1 MSLPLTRRIAR
12 AALLVAAGAAP
23 VVGAAGSA
31 SAVDLAPTHDLGG
44 GLTQLDG
51 VAVGDATDG
60 TAQKATATAQEA
72 GGKLVGTALPV
83 ARGTFAET
91 ARTGAPAVQ
100 ETAGQAVDSS
110 TALMGETGATA
121 VSQGLPAAEA
131 LAAGVP
137 DAGTTLPADALPAD
151 PMATTPIPAHTLP
164 APGLPTDTLPAAT
177 PAVPAAPL
185 PESVLPATP
194 AVPGAP
200 VSVLPVDSLPETGL
214 PAARVI
220 GETQIV
226 AAADRLIANTAEEA
240 DELVRHYAA
249 DPAKVAVVHPG
260 VNLERFRP
268 ADGRAAARARLG

>member
-60 TAQKATATAQEA
+60 TAQKAATTATEA

-83 ARGTFAET
+83 ASGTFTQA
-91 ARTGAPAVQ
+91 ARGSAPAAE
-100 ETAGQAVDSS
+100 ETAGQTVDSAT
-110 TALMGETGATA
+110 TALDQAT
-121 VSQGLPAAEA
+121 SNQHGLPAAGT

-137 DAGTTLPADALPAD
+137 AAGTTLPADALPAD

-164 APGLPTDTLPAAT
+164 AQALPTDTLTAT
-177 PAVPAAPL
+177 P
-185 PESVLPATP
+185 LPATP
-194 AVPGAP
+194 IPANAVPATP
-200 VSVLPVDSLPETGL
+200 LPMTALPVDTL
-214 PAARVI
+214 PAN
-220 GETQIV
+220 T
-226 AAADRLIANTAEEA
+226 LPANTLPG
-240 DELVRHYAA
+240 DVL
-249 DPAKVAVVHPG
+249 PAHT
-260 VNLERFRP
+260 LP
-268 ADGRAAARARLG
+268 AQ

>member
-31 SAVDLAPTHDLGG
+31 SAMDLAPTHDLGG

-60 TAQKATATAQEA
+60 TAQKAATTATEA

-83 ARGTFAET
+83 ASGTFTQA
-91 ARTGAPAVQ
+91 ARGSAPAAE
-100 ETAGQAVDSS
+100 ETAGQAVDSAT
-110 TALMGETGATA
+110 TALGQASANT
-121 VSQGLPAAEA
+121 QGLPAAGE

-164 APGLPTDTLPAAT
+164 AQALPTDTLTAT
-177 PAVPAAPL
+177 PIPANAVPATPL
-185 PESVLPATP
+185 PMTALPVDTLPANTLPADVLPAHT
-194 AVPGAP
+194 
-200 VSVLPVDSLPETGL
+200 L
-214 PAARVI
+214 PA
-220 GETQIV
+220 Q
-226 AAADRLIANTAEEA
+226 
-240 DELVRHYAA
+240 
-249 DPAKVAVVHPG
+249 
-260 VNLERFRP
+260 
-268 ADGRAAARARLG
+268 